1 MIEVNNLTFAFKKS
15 KTAFNNISFSIDE
28 GEVLC
33 VLGPNGVG
41 KTTLLKTVTGLYQPV
56 SGSCHIGRV
65 GNRKAHMAYVPQA
78 KRVHFSYNVLDF
90 ISFGCPLRGGMLASP
105 GERDIEKAAQILSGL
120 GASYLATKD
129 VNQIS
134 GGELQMC
141 YIAKALVSE
150 PDILV
155 LDEPE
160 SNLDFNNQSLIIN
173 WLHTLSREKNVTIIL
188 NTHFINHANNIADK
202 CLLMGKDSYFFGTTQ
217 SVLQESLLA
226 DYFHVPVKRCHFEHN
241 GIQKE
246 SFIVAL

>member
-1 MIEVNNLTFAFKKS
+1 
-15 KTAFNNISFSIDE
+15 
-28 GEVLC
+28 
-33 VLGPNGVG
+33 
-41 KTTLLKTVTGLYQPV
+41 
-56 SGSCHIGRV
+56 
-65 GNRKAHMAYVPQA
+65 
-78 KRVHFSYNVLDF
+78 
-90 ISFGCPLRGGMLASP
+90 
-105 GERDIEKAAQILSGL
+105 
-120 GASYLATKD
+120 
-129 VNQIS
+129 
-134 GGELQMC
+134 MC

-202 CLLMGKDSYFFGTTQ
+202 CLLMGKDSYCFGTTQ

-226 DYFHVPVKRCHFEHN
+226 DYFHVPVKRCHFEHK

-246 SFIVAL
+246 SFIVAV